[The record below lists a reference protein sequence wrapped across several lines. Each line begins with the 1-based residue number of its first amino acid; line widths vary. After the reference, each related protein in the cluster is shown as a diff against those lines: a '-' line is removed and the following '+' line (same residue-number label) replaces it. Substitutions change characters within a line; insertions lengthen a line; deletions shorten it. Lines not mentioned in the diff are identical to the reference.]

1 MHGFP
6 DTLPHPHEAEGNL
19 SEEIMKIASPLHIDK
34 RLKTGY
40 HIINGRSWE
49 PGNPM
54 ACKENLV
61 PVRSGD
67 TRKDKYG

>member
-1 MHGFP
+1 M
-6 DTLPHPHEAEGNL
+6 
-19 SEEIMKIASPLHIDK
+19 SEEILKIASPLHIDK

-54 ACKENLV
+54 ACKENVV

-67 TRKDKYG
+67 TGEKTNTDELVSLKR